1 VYKVRE
7 YERLRER
14 GNELRSSSVCNVG
27 LPMKRLLF
35 VLLLSGCTV
44 RVVPD
49 LETAAR
55 FNQVEKWSAGVAAE
69 ISKLQA
75 SVKALEEKK
84 K

>member
-1 VYKVRE
+1 
-7 YERLRER
+7 
-14 GNELRSSSVCNVG
+14 
-27 LPMKRLLF
+27 MKRLLF